1 MSKPYLHRWLS
12 FYSISIFVAVLSS
25 CNPNTTPVSSVHST
39 STVAATPSVTLAP
52 SQTSTATPVPSPTL
66 APATLSVV
74 STMDAIVALKP
85 ELQEYYHYYQECV
98 SMLYACV
105 SPGLGLSPNGAWAVF
120 FNGSSIKIIS
130 VNDTKEWQVTFS
142 ELSGTEGAGTVSVV
156 HWSADGRYAY
166 VLPRQDGADGGYEWF
181 WGSKWTKLIRLDL
194 ETGTWTDTKMGYAYS
209 FSPNDHYLVYRSEQ
223 DFHIHDLRTG
233 QEKVIPVPYAE
244 FGRFTWSSD
253 SQQILFIATL
263 NEMDLENRENG
274 FIALLYDIGT
284 DERQIVFENNIK
296 FLYPVQWND
305 ENQVVFE
312 KLFDG
317 FGERYNLDLN
327 TGIFTITQNQ

>member
-1 MSKPYLHRWLS
+1 MGKSYLYRWLS

-25 CNPNTTPVSSVHST
+25 CNPNTTPVSPIRST
-39 STVAATPSVTLAP
+39 STVAATPSLTLAP
-52 SQTSTATPVPSPTL
+52 SQTSTATPVPSSTL
-66 APATLSVV
+66 PPATLSVV

-98 SMLYACV
+98 FMPHACV

-120 FNGSSIKIIS
+120 FNGSDIRIIS

-156 HWSADGRYAY
+156 HWSLDGKY
-166 VLPRQDGADGGYEWF
+166 VYVVPRQDGADGGYESF
-181 WGSKWTKLIRLDL
+181 WGWKGTKLIRLDL
-194 ETGTWTDTKMGYAYS
+194 ETGSWTDTKMGYAYS

-223 DFHIHDLRTG
+223 GIHIHDLTTG
-233 QEKVIPVPYAE
+233 QEKIIPISYAE
-244 FGRFTWSSD
+244 YGRFTWSPD
-253 SQQILFIATL
+253 SQQIIFIATQ
-263 NEMDLENRENG
+263 NETDLENRENG
-274 FIALLYDIGT
+274 FIALLYDVGT
-284 DERQIVFENNIK
+284 DERQIEFENNLK

-317 FGERYNLDLN
+317 FGERYILDIN
-327 TGIFTITQNQ
+327 RGIWTITQSP

>member
-1 MSKPYLHRWLS
+1 MNKSYLHRWLS
-12 FYSISIFVAVLSS
+12 LYSISIFGAVLSS
-25 CNPNTTPVSSVHST
+25 CNPNTTPVSPVHST
-39 STVAATPSVTLAP
+39 STVASTPSATLAP

-66 APATLSVV
+66 PLATLSVV

-98 SMLYACV
+98 FMHHACV

-120 FNGSSIKIIS
+120 FNGSGIKIIS

-156 HWSADGRYAY
+156 HWSPDGKYAY

-181 WGSKWTKLIRLDL
+181 WGWKGTQLIRLDL
-194 ETGTWTDTKMGYAYS
+194 ETGAWIDTKMGYAYS
-209 FSPNDHYLVYRSEQ
+209 FSPNDHYLAYRSEQ
-223 DFHIHDLRTG
+223 DFHIHNLRTG
-233 QEKVIPVPYAE
+233 QEKVIPIRYAE
-244 FGRFTWSSD
+244 FGRFTWSPD

-263 NEMDLENRENG
+263 NGTDLENRENG
-274 FIALLYDIGT
+274 FTALLHDVGT

-312 KLFDG
+312 KLFDS